1 MFIILKMLVQAFV
14 NVKGSKKMNKKMN
27 WWQKNIKI
35 KKKNHQYWLWSVFPL
50 GIIEGIKG

>member
-1 MFIILKMLVQAFV
+1 LTKPFP
-14 NVKGSKKMNKKMN
+14 N